1 MFFSVEAVV
10 HDQFTAKIMFTVIS
24 LYTVKAYNSFHFQ
37 FMIIL
42 CENQAWGGGGTP
54 FNGLYRE
61 APSER
66 GTVIRLQASG
76 TCLQIGEILQE
87 CLS

>member
-1 MFFSVEAVV
+1 MWESGV
-10 HDQFTAKIMFTVIS
+10 
-24 LYTVKAYNSFHFQ
+24 
-37 FMIIL
+37 
-42 CENQAWGGGGTP
+42 GGGGGEGAGDTP
-54 FNGLYRE
+54 FNGPYRE